1 MNNILSVEFFVAL
14 RYLKA
19 RRKNFFSVLT
29 TFIALGGTALG
40 VAVLIITLA
49 VMSGFQSDIR
59 RKILGIQSHIMVTR
73 IDGRSFKDYVQ
84 IKRKINNNKNIL
96 SISPFIFRQG
106 IIMGLNSKSTTG
118 ILVKAINYE
127 SENKMLNFSNQ
138 IIFSDINFDW
148 KKIGR
153 KSIILGSELAKNIS
167 VNVGDR
173 VILMFPDSVFN
184 IPKMYEFFISAIV
197 QSGMYDF
204 DSSIGFVD
212 LEEGQKLFLMQN
224 EVTGLDVYI
233 NDFYDALK
241 VSLQLQKD
249 LSYPYMTKTWIE
261 MNKNL
266 FSALKLEKI
275 MMFLILLL
283 IIIVAAFNIISN
295 LLLLSFQKSRDIGI
309 MSAIGFSRLSISKI
323 FFYEGVI
330 VGFIGIFLGFISGL
344 LISFIL
350 KWFNVFKLPKG
361 VYYID
366 KLPITVVPMDIVMV
380 ISVAFIITVTAG
392 IYPAYQVSKLDPLEA
407 IRYG

>member
-19 RRKNFFSVLT
+19 RRKNFFSILT

-73 IDGRSFKDYVQ
+73 IDGRSFKNYVQ
-84 IKRKINNNKNIL
+84 IKRKIDNNKNIL

-106 IIMGLNSKSTTG
+106 IIRGLNSKSTTG

-148 KKIGR
+148 KKIGG

-173 VILMFPDSVFN
+173 VILMFPDNVFN
-184 IPKMYEFFISAIV
+184 IPKMYEFFVSAIV

-233 NDFYDALK
+233 NNFYDALK

-283 IIIVAAFNIISN
+283 IIIVAAFNIVSN

-323 FFYEGVI
+323 FFYEGLI

-366 KLPITVVPMDIVMV
+366 KLPITIVPMDVVMV
-380 ISVAFIITVTAG
+380 VSVAFIITVTAG